1 MTSKKPYL
9 IKAIYNWINDNELTP
24 HILIDTGFPNVNV
37 PSEHIHQNQI
47 AFNISAQA
55 TRNLNIGLEYMEFQA
70 SFNGIAHTVS
80 FPICAIKTIYAEE
93 NVSEGMSFPINYEDA
108 KLLGKSSTLKTKGSH
123 ANKTNKPKKKSH
135 LRIVK

>member
-9 IKAIYNWINDNELTP
+9 IKAIYQWINDNKLTP

-37 PSEHIHQNQI
+37 PSEYIYQNQI
-47 AFNISAQA
+47 AFNISEQA
-55 TRNLNIGLEYMEFQA
+55 TRDLNIGLEYMEFQA
-70 SFNGIAHTVS
+70 SFNGVAHTVT

-93 NVSEGMSFPINYEDA
+93 NVAEGMSFTIDYDDA
-108 KLLGKSSTLKTKGSH
+108 KRLDKNTIVESSSIPE
-123 ANKTNKPKKKSH
+123 NKKDKPKKKSH